1 MALRLRVISEHRQ
14 RMGDKSSFVF
24 GVSGGSIGRSAENDW
39 VLPDDMRYVSG
50 RHARIVF
57 HKGRYLLQDTSSNGT
72 YINDNERPLGN
83 QNPHELKCGD
93 ILRIG
98 EYHVQVQ
105 IDSATDFSLDDSA
118 LYKRNRRLRPARA
131 AAYRRR
137 TWAPRCGSRTCSKR
151 ATTFPATS
159 SSRSMPLGKPSR
171 RGRERSYRRRTCPR
185 SPPPAPS
192 STRTQQWRDA
202 SRGWPGPPKR
212 PNAKRHRTPWRAPTA
227 PAPAPAVVADSPAAN
242 NTPGLQAFCRGAGIG
257 PETLPVDAHARM
269 LHLAGQLL
277 RESLLGLKESN
288 RSQQEQRNQLR
299 VTYEKEQ
306 HTDLVP
312 SLDRHSVEEL
322 IQDLLKAH
330 DSRRFDAVQ
339 WLRSSFMA
347 GRQHEDAVLRAMFAA
362 FIDFIGRLDPARSGH
377 AFRAQRAPQDHG
389 QLGVVRR
396 VLPQPVRNPARHAA
410 AHFRGDLRAELRP
423 GGARDRR
430 GHFAFQRRRLT
441 RLARLAS
448 YAAGRAD
455 SLMSGRWSPFSPYPY
470 APGVL
475 VRRISTLASARHPA

>member
-1 MALRLRVISEHRQ
+1 MALRLRVISEHRS
-14 RMGDKSSFVF
+14 RMGDKSTFVF

-72 YINDNERPLGN
+72 YVNDNDKPLGN
-83 QNPHELKCGD
+83 QNPHELKSGD

-118 LYKRNRRLRPARA
+118 LYKRNSGSTST
-131 AAYRRR
+131 RRR
-137 TWAPRCGSRTCSKR
+137 VPPADLGASLRLENLLEASNDISSDELKPVNAFGQAVSSRTR
-151 ATTFPATS
+151 ALMQTQDLPKEPATNPELDVDS
-159 SSRSMPLGKPSR
+159 EAVAR
-171 RGRERSYRRRTCPR
+171 RIARLARGAEKTQREKAAQQPVPAPAP
-185 SPPPAPS
+185 PPPAP
-192 STRTQQWRDA
+192 
-202 SRGWPGPPKR
+202 
-212 PNAKRHRTPWRAPTA
+212 
-227 PAPAPAVVADSPAAN
+227 VVAPDPPAAN

-288 RSQQEQRNQLR
+288 RTQQEQRNQLR
-299 VTYEKEQ
+299 VTYEKEVQ
-306 HTDLVP
+306 TGMVP
-312 SLDRHSVEEL
+312 SLERHSVEEL

-339 WLRSSFMA
+339 WLRASFQQ

-362 FIDFIGRLDPARSGH
+362 FIDFVGRLDPR
-377 AFRAQRAPQDHG
+377 
-389 QLGVVRR
+389 
-396 VLPQPVRNPARHAA
+396 
-410 AHFRGDLRAELRP
+410 DLA
-423 GGARDRR
+423 
-430 GHFAFQRRRLT
+430 T
-441 RLARLAS
+441 RFER
-448 YAAGRAD
+448 
-455 SLMSGRWSPFSPYPY
+455 
-470 APGVL
+470 
-475 VRRISTLASARHPA
+475 SARRKTMGNWELYGEFYRSLCETPPGTLPHIFVETFAQSYDQVARETDEGSSHSIDAA